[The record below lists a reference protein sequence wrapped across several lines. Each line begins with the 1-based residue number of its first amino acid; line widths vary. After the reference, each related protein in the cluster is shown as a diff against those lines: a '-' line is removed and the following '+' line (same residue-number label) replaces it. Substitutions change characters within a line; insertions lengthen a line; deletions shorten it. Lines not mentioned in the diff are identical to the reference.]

1 MRVARCIGL
10 VETIRLWKLLQQ
22 ELSRCKLWC
31 WFAFKKKYYL
41 IKYPNN
47 GIAETGNFFNRHCVT
62 ANSGVGSLPQ
72 KRTLYW
78 IILEIWNYGIGRTG
92 RKRTSYCQEESQT
105 LGTKGVQNSLCISK
119 ILN

>member
-1 MRVARCIGL
+1 LKLSDSGNFFNRNCLAANFGVGL
-10 VETIRLWKLLQQ
+10 
-22 ELSRCKLWC
+22 LS
-31 WFAFKKKYYL
+31 KKKYYL

-62 ANSGVGSLPQ
+62 AISGVGSLPQ

-78 IILEIWNYGIGRTG
+78 IILEIWNYSIGRTG

-105 LGTKGVQNSLCISK
+105 LGTKGVQSSLCISK
-119 ILN
+119 VLNY